1 MQIYEQLRD
10 LPMETLYNTGRMLH
24 QMSMYSSAAHFYHR
38 VLDET
43 TTPTIVKIDEET
55 GENRLEPAEDYD
67 LKRCAAHNLALIY
80 ESSGNLAL
88 ARSVLEKYCTL

>member
-1 MQIYEQLRD
+1 
-10 LPMETLYNTGRMLH
+10 MLH
-24 QMSMYSSAAHFYHR
+24 QMSMYSSAAHFYQR

-43 TTPTIVKIDEET
+43 NPPTIVKTDEET
-55 GENRLEPAEDYD
+55 GEIRLESANSYD

-88 ARSVLEKYCTL
+88 ARSTLEKYCTL